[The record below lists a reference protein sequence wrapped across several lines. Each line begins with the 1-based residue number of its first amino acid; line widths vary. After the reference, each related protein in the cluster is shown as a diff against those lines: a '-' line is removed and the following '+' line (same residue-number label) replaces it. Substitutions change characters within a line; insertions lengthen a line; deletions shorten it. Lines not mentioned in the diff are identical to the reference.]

1 MTGGGLRIAG
11 LGAGYGRKRVI
22 DGLTLPTIAA
32 GEVTALIGPN
42 AAGKST
48 LLRAVAGLVKAT
60 GSVSLDGVDL
70 AGLDLAARSERI
82 SFMPQSL
89 PAGVGL
95 SVFEGVL
102 TALKA
107 APPRGGPLGRP
118 ELERRAL
125 AALDR
130 FGVANLALEPLDRLS
145 GGQRQLASLA
155 QATAREPRLLLLD
168 EPTSALDLAHQVR
181 VMRLMRSYA
190 EERGAIVLVVLHD
203 LALACRWADRVAVL
217 SRGALDVFGA
227 PEEVV
232 TADVLRRVYG
242 VEARVERSRDGRLWI
257 DVEDE
262 LAAGPSRPATGAGMR
277 YGGRS
282 ACPS

>member
-1 MTGGGLRIAG
+1 MTGTGLRIKG
-11 LGAGYGRKRVI
+11 LSAGYGRRRVI
-22 DGLTLPTIAA
+22 DGLTLPVVAS

-48 LLRAVAGLVKAT
+48 LLRAVAGLVSAT
-60 GSVSLDGVDL
+60 GSVTLDAVDL
-70 AGLDLAARSERI
+70 AGLDLAARSKRI
-82 SFMPQSL
+82 SFMPQAL
-89 PAGVGL
+89 PAGVAL
-95 SVFEGVL
+95 SVLEGVL

-107 APPRGGPLGRP
+107 APLDGRP
-118 ELERRAL
+118 LPRSELERRAF

-155 QATAREPRLLLLD
+155 QATVREPRLLLLD

-181 VMRLMRSYA
+181 VMRLMRCYA
-190 EERGAIVLVVLHD
+190 DERGAIVLVVLHD

-217 SRGALDVFGA
+217 SNGGLEVFGA
-227 PEEVV
+227 PGDVI

-242 VEARVERSRDGRLWI
+242 VEARVERSGDGRLRI

-262 LAAGPSRPATGAGMR
+262 LAA
-277 YGGRS
+277 
-282 ACPS
+282 C